1 MSEEATMKRTRASG
15 EVLEFLLLEFEVNQN
30 PLPDQRKEIS
40 DRTGMSEKA
49 VRIWFQ
55 NRRAKLRK
63 LDRMGQGPNQPPGGS
78 NSTPATMQTQDAPSY
93 ASSRSSLLS
102 NIHTS
107 ANQVLEAHQNPLHL
121 YNLVDCS
128 SLSVGSWQR
137 VKTGENN
144 AAIVQSVENLAPFC
158 VKQFMADVDLLVV
171 LSRKNNEI
179 NYFFSAP
186 TNDSKIL
193 FRVFYPVSSVLSCS
207 LLDNNIS
214 KENNELRI
222 SLSHKPQFSVY
233 FYNGVNAELNQWSIC
248 EDFSEGQQV
257 SSAYYSPGGEKI
269 PHVLV
274 GVKQSLEI
282 LQMFLME
289 NAQAAPPHVPFPS
302 ILPAPVNA
310 GGNKPSHLHE
320 THTPTQTSDIGYGN
334 PDSRVSSNTK
344 EYIDLPEGAEAKS
357 DFQIKHELQNWNGST
372 PGDLNY
378 DIKPEFEGSLSTKQ
392 VTRLVGPG
400 SNRFDRAASEG
411 MEHETFSEG
420 QRKQEGTYNELFS
433 ETPDFFSAVQTPNNN
448 HIALHNSH
456 QENLIHSPST
466 NVHSYPASD
475 GGLKKGPEARATNSA
490 PTSLRRMYGNSYSE
504 YSEPITVDNTN
515 YEEAG
520 QSHYGFDI
528 NMADNYQDSPAN
540 SNAAATPNTVAS
552 TSHVDTFIDYNGNS
566 QS

>member
-1 MSEEATMKRTRASG
+1 MKRTRASG
-15 EVLEFLLLEFEVNQN
+15 EVLEYLLLEFEVNQN
-30 PLPDQRKEIS
+30 PMPEQRKEIS

-63 LDRMGQGPNQPPGGS
+63 LDRLKGSNNPSNGS
-78 NSTPATMQTQDAPSY
+78 NSMSVGMQSQDVPSY
-93 ASSRSSLLS
+93 ASSRSSLFS
-102 NIHTS
+102 NIPTS
-107 ANQVLEAHQNPLHL
+107 ANQVLEAHQSQLHL

-144 AAIVQSVENLAPFC
+144 PSLVQSVENLAPFC

-257 SSAYYSPGGEKI
+257 SNAFYSPGGEKI

-289 NAQAAPPHVPFPS
+289 NAQVAHSHVPFQS
-302 ILPAPVNA
+302 IPPAPVNTGA
-310 GGNKPSHLHE
+310 HKPLHLHD
-320 THTPTQTSDIGYGN
+320 THTPSQSSDIAYGQA
-334 PDSRVSSNTK
+334 DSRIASNTK
-344 EYIDLPEGAEAKS
+344 DYIDLPESSAGAKS
-357 DFQIKHELQNWNGST
+357 DFQLKHDIQSWNGST
-372 PGDLNY
+372 PGDINY
-378 DIKPEFEGSLSTKQ
+378 DIKPEFEGSLSAKPSN
-392 VTRLVGPG
+392 RLLVPG
-400 SNRFDRAASEG
+400 SSRFDQAASDSIEP
-411 MEHETFSEG
+411 ENYPEG
-420 QRKQEGTYNELFS
+420 QRKPEGAYNELFS

-448 HIALHNSH
+448 LIASQHSQ

-466 NVHSYPASD
+466 NVHSYPASES
-475 GGLKKGPEARATNSA
+475 GLKKGPEGRLSTPA
-490 PTSLRRMYGNSYSE
+490 PPSGRRMYGNSYSE
-504 YSEPITVDNTN
+504 YSEPITVNSSN
-515 YEEAG
+515 YEETG
-520 QSHYGFDI
+520 QNHYGFDI
-528 NMADNYQDSPAN
+528 NMTDNYQDSPAN
-540 SNAAATPNTVAS
+540 SNAGATPNTVAS
-552 TSHVDTFIDYNGNS
+552 TSHVDTFIDYNGNA
-566 QS
+566 

>member
-1 MSEEATMKRTRASG
+1 MKRTRASG
-15 EVLEFLLLEFEVNQN
+15 EVLEYLLLEFEVNQN

-63 LDRMGQGPNQPPGGS
+63 LDRMSKGS
-78 NSTPATMQTQDAPSY
+78 NKPSSGTNSLSASMQAQDVPSY
-93 ASSRSSLLS
+93 ASSRSSLLT

-107 ANQVLEAHQNPLHL
+107 ANQVLEAHQNPLHM

-144 AAIVQSVENLAPFC
+144 AALVQSVENLAPFC

-257 SSAYYSPGGEKI
+257 SSAFYSPGGDKI

-274 GVKQSLEI
+274 GVKHSLEI

-289 NAQAAPPHVPFPS
+289 NAQASHPHVPFLS
-302 ILPAPVNA
+302 ILPAPVSA
-310 GGNKPSHLHE
+310 GGHKSLHLHE
-320 THTPTQTSDIGYGN
+320 THTPSQNSDIGYGH
-334 PDSRVSSNTK
+334 PDSRISSNAK
-344 EYIDLPEGAEAKS
+344 EYIDLPGGSEAKS
-357 DFQIKHELQNWNGST
+357 DFQIKHEIQNWNGST

-378 DIKPEFEGSLSTKQ
+378 DMKPEFEGSLSTKPGSRQ
-392 VTRLVGPG
+392 LGPG
-400 SNRFDRAASEG
+400 PNRFDRAQSEG
-411 MEHETFSEG
+411 IEHENFAEG
-420 QRKQEGTYNELFS
+420 QRKQEGAYNELFS

-448 HIALHNSH
+448 LIASHNTH

-466 NVHSYPASD
+466 NVHSFPASD
-475 GGLKKGPEARATNSA
+475 GGLKKGPEGRATNSA
-490 PTSLRRMYGNSYSE
+490 PSSSRRMYGNSYSE
-504 YSEPITVDNTN
+504 YSEPMNVENTN
-515 YEEAG
+515 YEETG
-520 QSHYGFDI
+520 QNHYGFDI
-528 NMADNYQDSPAN
+528 NMADNYQDSPAT

-552 TSHVDTFIDYNGNS
+552 TSHVDTFIDYNGNA
-566 QS
+566 